1 MEIVA
6 DDKVI
11 EVRMTGINKG
21 VVVPGILQ
29 GASKEAL
36 VVAMGDD
43 RTDEELFA
51 ALEGKGVAIHVGG
64 GTSRADM
71 RVPNV
76 EAARAL
82 LATLL
87 D

>member
-1 MEIVA
+1 EEA
-6 DDKVI
+6 P
-11 EVRMTGINKG
+11 
-21 VVVPGILQ
+21 PG
-29 GASKEAL
+29 AL

-51 ALEGKGVAIHVGG
+51 ALDGKGTAIHVGG
-64 GTSRADM
+64 GTSRAEI
-71 RVPNV
+71 RVTNV

-82 LATLL
+82 LSTLL